1 MAWITLTR
9 VIRTKNPERTI
20 PSVSEGRIRCAT
32 ASTKAGR
39 VPASRLS
46 IVYSPVTVG
55 GGERGGVKLTQ
66 ERGPGEQN
74 AQALFSKSENQKS
87 VMLFTYV
94 PWKGQVKCGG
104 RFHRRPA

>member
-55 GGERGGVKLTQ
+55 GGERRGGNRPEAGSQPRQTGKTGLGMRTQ
-66 ERGPGEQN
+66 QENGRLLRTDPESAWGE
-74 AQALFSKSENQKS
+74 A
-87 VMLFTYV
+87 
-94 PWKGQVKCGG
+94 G
-104 RFHRRPA
+104 

>member
-39 VPASRLS
+39 FPASRLS

-55 GGERGGVKLTQ
+55 GGERRGGKPPETGSQPSQAANTGLG
-66 ERGPGEQN
+66 RGP
-74 AQALFSKSENQKS
+74 NQK
-87 VMLFTYV
+87 VGMLDATGTSRGSG
-94 PWKGQVKCGG
+94 K
-104 RFHRRPA
+104 

>member
-39 VPASRLS
+39 FPASRLS

-55 GGERGGVKLTQ
+55 GGER
-66 ERGPGEQN
+66 RGEKRPETGSQPSQT
-74 AQALFSKSENQKS
+74 AKTSFRIRPNQKIR
-87 VMLFTYV
+87 VVLGNATYTGLV
-94 PWKGQVKCGG
+94 
-104 RFHRRPA
+104 